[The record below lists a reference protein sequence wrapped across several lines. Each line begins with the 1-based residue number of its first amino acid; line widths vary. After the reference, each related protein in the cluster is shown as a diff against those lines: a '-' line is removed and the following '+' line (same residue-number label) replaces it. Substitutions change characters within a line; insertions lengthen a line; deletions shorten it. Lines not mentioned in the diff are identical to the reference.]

1 MYHVKD
7 KGRIDMDINFNNAI
21 TKNEFFERLNFA
33 MERDQQRVE
42 IKLNNEGLIDYIRS
56 GHPIDSIKQGDPDA
70 LTPAQENRTHAYQ
83 SLDDCRRG
91 PGGERRGSRCED
103 RQR

>member
-56 GHPIDSIKQGDPDA
+56 GHPIDSRNGIYVVNTLSFPF
-70 LTPAQENRTHAYQ
+70 
-83 SLDDCRRG
+83 
-91 PGGERRGSRCED
+91 
-103 RQR
+103 

>member
-33 MERDQQRVE
+33 MERD
-42 IKLNNEGLIDYIRS
+42 
-56 GHPIDSIKQGDPDA
+56 
-70 LTPAQENRTHAYQ
+70 
-83 SLDDCRRG
+83 
-91 PGGERRGSRCED
+91 
-103 RQR
+103 